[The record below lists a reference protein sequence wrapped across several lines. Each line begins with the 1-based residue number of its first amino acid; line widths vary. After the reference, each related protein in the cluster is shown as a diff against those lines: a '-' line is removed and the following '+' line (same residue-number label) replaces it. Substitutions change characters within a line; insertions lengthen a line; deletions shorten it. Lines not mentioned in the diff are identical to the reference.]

1 MFEPRGPATK
11 LIPAL
16 RAESD
21 PETIL
26 ITIDDDVF
34 YPPSLV
40 QELVDARSH
49 PFPSDMQERARVCE
63 CGLFCS
69 CPRRISLRRPN
80 EAVGFSGY
88 RLQGAPYRHPNL
100 ACLPAP
106 DSPDSIE
113 SVDSLGSVDSLEGEP
128 AHVLGGVLGV
138 AYRRQERAVARK
150 ETPSAV

>member
-49 PFPSDMQERARVCE
+49 PFPSDMQERASVSVCVW
-63 CGLFCS
+63 LV
-69 CPRRISLRRPN
+69 SLM
-80 EAVGFSGY
+80 
-88 RLQGAPYRHPNL
+88 
-100 ACLPAP
+100 
-106 DSPDSIE
+106 SPTNQFAAAE
-113 SVDSLGSVDSLEGEP
+113 
-128 AHVLGGVLGV
+128 
-138 AYRRQERAVARK
+138 
-150 ETPSAV
+150 

>member
-34 YPPSLV
+34 YPSLV

-100 ACLPAP
+100 AYLS
-106 DSPDSIE
+106 DSH
-113 SVDSLGSVDSLEGEP
+113 DSLGSVGSVDSLEGEP

-138 AYRRQERAVARK
+138 AYRRQERPVARK
-150 ETPSAV
+150 ETPFAV